1 MTRRPVRVA
10 VIGVGA
16 MGYHHARIL
25 HQLQQQGK
33 AELVAVVDR
42 DQKRAEKVA
51 EEFHTKPY
59 TDYHKVTREDPDA
72 VTIALPTSLH
82 AEVATYFAEHGTHIL
97 VEKPIADT
105 IGNAKKIIEAARE
118 NNVILMVGHVE
129 RFNPAVQKLR
139 EIIANNE
146 LGEIVAISAKR
157 VGPLPPRIKDV
168 GVITDLAVHD
178 IDVIRYITGAE
189 VTEVYARAR
198 NTVNPTGL
206 EDAAIIMLTLTNNAY
221 AVIETNWLTPYKLRR
236 LTVTG
241 TKAIAELDYIQQTL
255 NIYKKDRRVE
265 VLIDREEP
273 LKRELSH
280 FIECVRTGKRPLVT
294 GEDGLKALQVAIKA
308 IESARQKEIP

>member
-25 HQLQQQGK
+25 HQLQQQGE
-33 AELVAVVDR
+33 AELVAVADR

-59 TDYHKVTREDPDA
+59 TDYHKVIHEDPDA

-82 AEVATYFAEHGTHIL
+82 AEAATYFAKNKIHIL

-105 IGNAKKIIEAARE
+105 IENAKKIIEAARE

-139 EIIANNE
+139 EIIASGE

-178 IDVIRYITGAE
+178 IDVIRYITSAE
-189 VTEVYARAR
+189 ITEVYARAR
-198 NTVNPTGL
+198 NTINPTGL

-241 TKAIAELDYIQQTL
+241 TKAIAELDYIKQTL

-265 VLIDREEP
+265 ALIDREEP

-280 FIECVRTGKRPLVT
+280 FIECVRTRKQPLVT
-294 GEDGLKALQVAIKA
+294 GEDGLKALQVEIKA